1 MRAILKVVMETLRF
15 RKISCIMN
23 MATIA
28 QLKRKKWEK
37 KKMTKFFRNKNE
49 NDLAFGQ
56 AKIPLVKTK
65 GKM

>member
-1 MRAILKVVMETLRF
+1 
-15 RKISCIMN
+15 MN